1 MKINNDYNIAV
12 LIDGDNAQP
21 KLLGA
26 ILEEVSK
33 HGKSTVRRIY
43 GDWTHPQMNGW
54 KDLLNEYSVTP
65 IQKFSYTVGKNSTDS
80 ALIIDAM
87 DLLHGGRMDGFCIVS
102 SDSDYTGLAKRI
114 REEGIFVMGIGQK
127 KTPKAFVNSCEIF
140 TYTENIVSGA
150 ARSAAAFEADEHHEN
165 TVEELDPQLID
176 KAFEIASK
184 DGDEEV
190 FVSKLGHTL
199 RSLDPSFDSR
209 DYGYKNLTK
218 LLENLPQFSLI
229 PNGHNALVSR
239 KDT

>member
-1 MKINNDYNIAV
+1 MKTQTDLSIAV

-21 KLLGA
+21 RLLGA

-33 HGKSTVRRIY
+33 YGKSTIRRIY
-43 GDWTHPQMNGW
+43 GDWTQSQMNGW
-54 KDLLNEYSVTP
+54 KDLVNEYSVTP

-80 ALIIDAM
+80 AMIIDAM
-87 DLLHGGRMDGFCIVS
+87 DILHSGKIQGFCIVS

-140 TYTENIVSGA
+140 TYAENIDTSIVRNSPQK
-150 ARSAAAFEADEHHEN
+150 ETTEKEEK
-165 TVEELDPQLID
+165 TVEILDTKWID
-176 KAFEIASK
+176 KAFELASK

-199 RSLDPSFDSR
+199 RSMDPSFDSR

-218 LLENLPQFSLI
+218 LLQNLPEFELI
-229 PNGHNALVSR
+229 PNGHNALIRRV
-239 KDT
+239 D